1 MAIEC
6 RSLMSAEARQ
16 SCRVQ
21 CGRVACAC
29 YWILAL
35 SRMSVTMSAR
45 CVRERDPGTCGYTVT
60 YVLTR
65 ELAAELAGL
74 AGRFRSTDTCLM
86 IDDPVLCVQ

>member
-60 YVLTR
+60 YVLNMQHQMFSEQMR
-65 ELAAELAGL
+65 EI
-74 AGRFRSTDTCLM
+74 F
-86 IDDPVLCVQ
+86 